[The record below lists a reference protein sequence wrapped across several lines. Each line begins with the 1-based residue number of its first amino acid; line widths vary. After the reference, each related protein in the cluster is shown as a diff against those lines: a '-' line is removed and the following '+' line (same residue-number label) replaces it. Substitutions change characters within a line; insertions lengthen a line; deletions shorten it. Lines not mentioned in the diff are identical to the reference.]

1 MRKQILK
8 WIRRYGITVWL
19 LVAILALAVTVS
31 YAAYVNR
38 EINKF
43 VLATGKGNQA
53 FFSSNCLYLVD
64 YKETQYRN
72 RRISP
77 TQTESQK
84 ELTFPVIICNYVYGN
99 DQLVNL
105 DDITYSFAVKLYPNG
120 GSKLPSGVENVKVNG
135 ESHHL
140 DANGELTI
148 SSQKL
153 PGGTANSHTYEVSIP
168 EELKDKVLFEITA
181 TPNNASLSAT
191 NNQKLAAMI
200 TIADKTVTHGWSGRF
215 LDDSRFNPSGYS
227 GFNYEISGTGEGT
240 ITLSWDPS
248 LEISQWFLSDNSLTK
263 PQSPNADGYYEVAFA
278 VGGKD
283 GNGTERPTAYQMQFY
298 LASKLDENL
307 TWSQMNTMVKVR
319 FQEREQ
325 GSTSQVPEVNDTENT
340 E

>member
-8 WIRRYGITVWL
+8 WIKRYGITVWL
-19 LVAILALAVTVS
+19 LVAALALAVTVS

-64 YKETQYRN
+64 AKETQYRN

-77 TQTESQK
+77 TQAQQQK
-84 ELTFPVIICNYVYGN
+84 MLTFPVIICNYVYGN

-120 GSKLPSGVENVKVNG
+120 GSELPSGVGNIYVTVNG
-135 ESHHL
+135 TSHHL
-140 DANGELTI
+140 NADGELTI

-153 PGGTANSHTYEVSIP
+153 PGGTANSHEYEIVIP

-181 TPNNASLSAT
+181 TPNDASLSAT

-215 LDDSRFNPSGYS
+215 LDDSGYNPSGYS
-227 GFNYEISGTGEGT
+227 GYNYEISGTGEGT

-248 LEISQWFLSDNSLTK
+248 LEISQWFLIDNGLT
-263 PQSPNADGYYEVAFA
+263 QSTNSDGYYEVRFG

-283 GNGTERPTAYQMQFY
+283 GSGTERPSAYQLQFY
-298 LASKLDENL
+298 LATKPGGNL
-307 TWSQMNTMVKVR
+307 TWSQMSAKVKVQ

-325 GSTSQVPEVNDTENT
+325 GSTS
-340 E
+340 

>member
-1 MRKQILK
+1 MK

-38 EINKF
+38 EIKKF

-105 DDITYSFAVKLYPNG
+105 DDITYSFAVKLHPNG
-120 GSKLPSGVENVKVNG
+120 GSELPSGVEDSYVNVNG
-135 ESHHL
+135 ESYHL
-140 DANGELTI
+140 DAHGERTI

-240 ITLSWDPS
+240 ITLSWDPR

-263 PQSPNADGYYEVAFA
+263 PQSMNADGYYEVAFA

-307 TWSQMNTMVKVR
+307 TWSQMSTMVKVR

>member
-1 MRKQILK
+1 MK
-8 WIRRYGITVWL
+8 WIKRYGITVWL

-53 FFSSNCLYLVD
+53 FFGSNYLYLVD
-64 YKETQYRN
+64 AEETQYRN

-77 TQTESQK
+77 PQN

-99 DQLVNL
+99 NQLVNI

-120 GSKLPSGVENVKVNG
+120 GSELPSGVEQIYVTVDGAGNQNLNAAG
-135 ESHHL
+135 SLE
-140 DANGELTI
+140 I
-148 SSQKL
+148 SGQKL
-153 PGGTANSHTYEVSIP
+153 PGGTANSHEYEIVIP
-168 EELKDKVLFEITA
+168 EALKDKVLFEITA
-181 TPNNASLSAT
+181 TPNDASLSAT

-200 TIADKTVTHGWSGRF
+200 TIADKTVSHGWSGRF
-215 LDDSRFNPSGYS
+215 LDDTTYAPSYYS

-240 ITLSWDPS
+240 ITLSWDPR
-248 LEISQWFLSDNSLTK
+248 LEISKWFLDDNGLKK
-263 PQSPNADGYYEVAFA
+263 PQNTNSDRYYEITLP

-283 GNGTERPTAYQMQFY
+283 ENDVERPAAYQLQFY
-298 LASKLDENL
+298 LAGVLPTDTAWSDL
-307 TWSQMNTMVKVR
+307 TSMVKVQ
-319 FQEREQ
+319 FQEKEQ
-325 GSTSQVPEVNDTENT
+325 GSTPQIPEVNETENT

>member
-8 WIRRYGITVWL
+8 WIKRYGITVWL
-19 LVAILALAVTVS
+19 LVAALALAVTVS

-64 YKETQYRN
+64 AKETQYRN

-77 TQTESQK
+77 TQAQQQK
-84 ELTFPVIICNYVYGN
+84 MLTFPVIICNYVYGN

-120 GSKLPSGVENVKVNG
+120 GSELPSGVEQIYVTVDGAGNQNLNAAG
-135 ESHHL
+135 SLE
-140 DANGELTI
+140 I
-148 SSQKL
+148 SWQKL
-153 PGGTANSHTYEVSIP
+153 LGGTANSHEYEIVIP

-181 TPNNASLSAT
+181 TPNDASLSAT

-215 LDDSRFNPSGYS
+215 LDDSGYNPSGYS
-227 GFNYEISGTGEGT
+227 GYNYEISGTGEGT

-248 LEISQWFLSDNSLTK
+248 LEISQWFLIDNGLT
-263 PQSPNADGYYEVAFA
+263 QSTNSDGYYEVRFG

-283 GNGTERPTAYQMQFY
+283 GSGTERPSAYQLQFY
-298 LASKLDENL
+298 LATKPDGTL
-307 TWSQMNTMVKVR
+307 TWSQMNTKVKVQ

-325 GSTSQVPEVNDTENT
+325 GSTS
-340 E
+340 

>member
-8 WIRRYGITVWL
+8 WIKRYGITVWL

-64 YKETQYRN
+64 AKETQYRN

-77 TQTESQK
+77 TQAQQQK
-84 ELTFPVIICNYVYGN
+84 MLTFPVIICNYVYGN

-105 DDITYSFAVKLYPNG
+105 DDITYSFAVKLNPNG
-120 GSKLPSGVENVKVNG
+120 GSELPSDVGDIYVTVNG
-135 ESHHL
+135 TSHHL
-140 DANGELTI
+140 NADGELTI

-153 PGGTANSHTYEVSIP
+153 PGGTANSHTYEVFIP

-181 TPNNASLSAT
+181 TPNDASLSAT

-200 TIADKTVTHGWSGRF
+200 TVADKTVTHGWSGRF
-215 LDDSRFNPSGYS
+215 LDDSGYNPSGYS
-227 GFNYEISGTGEGT
+227 GYNYEISGTGEGT

-248 LEISQWFLSDNSLTK
+248 LEISQWFLIDNGLT
-263 PQSPNADGYYEVAFA
+263 QSTNSDGYYEVRFD
-278 VGGKD
+278 VGG
-283 GNGTERPTAYQMQFY
+283 NERPSAYQLQFY
-298 LASKLDENL
+298 LATKPDGTL
-307 TWSQMNTMVKVR
+307 TWSQMNTKVKVQ

-325 GSTSQVPEVNDTENT
+325 GSTS
-340 E
+340 

>member
-8 WIRRYGITVWL
+8 WIKRYGITVWL

-64 YKETQYRN
+64 AKETQYRN

-77 TQTESQK
+77 TQAEQQK
-84 ELTFPVIICNYVYGN
+84 MLTFPVIICNYVYGN

-105 DDITYSFAVKLYPNG
+105 DDITYSFAVKLNPNG
-120 GSKLPSGVENVKVNG
+120 GSELPSGVEQIYVTVDGAGNQNLNAAG
-135 ESHHL
+135 SLE
-140 DANGELTI
+140 I
-148 SSQKL
+148 SGQKL
-153 PGGTANSHTYEVSIP
+153 PGGTANSHTYEVFIP

-181 TPNNASLSAT
+181 TPNDASLSAT

-200 TIADKTVTHGWSGRF
+200 TVADKTVTHGWSGRF
-215 LDDSRFNPSGYS
+215 LDDSGYNPSGYS
-227 GFNYEISGTGEGT
+227 GYNYEISGTGEGT

-248 LEISQWFLSDNSLTK
+248 LEISQWFLSDNGLTK
-263 PQSPNADGYYEVAFA
+263 PQSTNADGYYEVRFD
-278 VGGKD
+278 VGG
-283 GNGTERPTAYQMQFY
+283 NERPSAYQLQFY
-298 LASKLDENL
+298 LATKPDGNL
-307 TWSQMNTMVKVR
+307 TWSQMNTKVKVQ
-319 FQEREQ
+319 FQENEQ
-325 GSTSQVPEVNDTENT
+325 GSTS
-340 E
+340 

>member
-8 WIRRYGITVWL
+8 WIKRYGITVWL

-53 FFSSNCLYLVD
+53 FFSSNYLYLVD
-64 YKETQYRN
+64 AEETQYRN

-77 TQTESQK
+77 TRIEPQN

-99 DQLVNL
+99 NQLVNI

-120 GSKLPSGVENVKVNG
+120 GSELPSGVEQIYVTVDGAGNQNLNAAG
-135 ESHHL
+135 SLE
-140 DANGELTI
+140 I
-148 SSQKL
+148 SGQKL
-153 PGGTANSHTYEVSIP
+153 PGGTANSHEYEIVIP

-181 TPNNASLSAT
+181 MPNNASLSAT

-200 TIADKTVTHGWSGRF
+200 TIADKTVSHGWSGRF
-215 LDDSRFNPSGYS
+215 LDDSGYNPSGYS
-227 GFNYEISGTGEGT
+227 GYNYEISGTGEGT

-248 LEISQWFLSDNSLTK
+248 LEISQWFLSDNGLT
-263 PQSPNADGYYEVAFA
+263 QSTNSDGYYEVRFD

-283 GNGTERPTAYQMQFY
+283 GSGTERPSAYQMQFY
-298 LASKLDENL
+298 LAAKPYESL
-307 TWSQMNTMVKVR
+307 TWSQMIAKVKVR
-319 FQEREQ
+319 FQER
-325 GSTSQVPEVNDTENT
+325 
-340 E
+340 

>member
-8 WIRRYGITVWL
+8 WIKRYGITVWL
-19 LVAILALAVTVS
+19 LVAALALAVTVS

-64 YKETQYRN
+64 AKETQYRN

-77 TQTESQK
+77 TQAQQQK
-84 ELTFPVIICNYVYGN
+84 MLTFPVIICNYVYGN
-99 DQLVNL
+99 NQLVNL

-120 GSKLPSGVENVKVNG
+120 GSELPSNVGDIYVTVNG
-135 ESHHL
+135 TSHHL
-140 DANGELTI
+140 NADGELTI

-153 PGGTANSHTYEVSIP
+153 PGGTANSHTYEVFIP

-181 TPNNASLSAT
+181 TPNDASLSAT

-200 TIADKTVTHGWSGRF
+200 TIADKTITHGWSGRF
-215 LDDSRFNPSGYS
+215 LDDTSYVPSDYS

-240 ITLSWDPS
+240 ITLSWDSS
-248 LEISQWFLSDNSLTK
+248 LEISQWFLIDNGLT
-263 PQSPNADGYYEVAFA
+263 QSTNSDGYYEVRFG

-283 GNGTERPTAYQMQFY
+283 GSGTERPSAYQLQFY
-298 LASKLDENL
+298 LATKPDGTL
-307 TWSQMNTMVKVR
+307 TWSQMSAKVKVQ

-325 GSTSQVPEVNDTENT
+325 GSTS
-340 E
+340 

>member
-1 MRKQILK
+1 MK
-8 WIRRYGITVWL
+8 WIKRYGITVWL
-19 LVAILALAVTVS
+19 LVAALALAVTVS

-64 YKETQYRN
+64 AKETQYRN

-77 TQTESQK
+77 TQAQQQK
-84 ELTFPVIICNYVYGN
+84 MLTFPVIICNYVYGN

-120 GSKLPSGVENVKVNG
+120 GSELPSGVEQIYVTVDGAGNQNLNAAG
-135 ESHHL
+135 SLE
-140 DANGELTI
+140 I
-148 SSQKL
+148 SWQKL
-153 PGGTANSHTYEVSIP
+153 LGGTANSHEYEIVIP

-181 TPNNASLSAT
+181 TPNDASLSAT

-215 LDDSRFNPSGYS
+215 LDDSGYNPSGYS
-227 GFNYEISGTGEGT
+227 GYNYEISGTGEGT

-248 LEISQWFLSDNSLTK
+248 LEISQWFLIDNGLT
-263 PQSPNADGYYEVAFA
+263 QSTNSDGYYEVRFG

-283 GNGTERPTAYQMQFY
+283 GSGTERPSAYQLQFY
-298 LASKLDENL
+298 LATKPDGTL
-307 TWSQMNTMVKVR
+307 TWSQMNTKVKVQ

-325 GSTSQVPEVNDTENT
+325 GSTS
-340 E
+340 

>member
-8 WIRRYGITVWL
+8 WIKRYGITVWL
-19 LVAILALAVTVS
+19 LVAALALAVTVS

-64 YKETQYRN
+64 AKETQYRN

-77 TQTESQK
+77 TQAQQQK
-84 ELTFPVIICNYVYGN
+84 MLTFPVIICNYVYGN

-105 DDITYSFAVKLYPNG
+105 DDITYSFTVKLYPNG
-120 GSKLPSGVENVKVNG
+120 GSVLPSDVGNIYVTVNG
-135 ESHHL
+135 TSHHL
-140 DANGELTI
+140 NADGELTI

-153 PGGTANSHTYEVSIP
+153 PGGTANSHEYEIVIP

-181 TPNNASLSAT
+181 TPNDASLSAT

-215 LDDSRFNPSGYS
+215 LDDSGYNPSGYS
-227 GFNYEISGTGEGT
+227 GYNYEISGTGEGT

-248 LEISQWFLSDNSLTK
+248 LEISQWFLIDNGLTK
-263 PQSPNADGYYEVAFA
+263 PQSTNSDGYYEVRFD

-283 GNGTERPTAYQMQFY
+283 GSGTESPSAYQLQFY
-298 LASKLDENL
+298 LATKPDENL
-307 TWSQMNTMVKVR
+307 TWSQMNTKVKVQ

-325 GSTSQVPEVNDTENT
+325 GSTS
-340 E
+340 